1 MKIIS
6 QLDYPHITF
15 PGTNL
20 SWATYGCLA
29 STLCMLLDKTVEQ
42 FVAENPTG
50 WTPDGNLKTDAVLAK
65 YGYKIVREPLTEGQN
80 LPLKSIPVIFR
91 TTFFKPRFPTHFFVQ
106 LPNSTDIVDPASR
119 HNPKQENRYKAR
131 VDEMRYLVPINAN
144 PASQTYTGLSL
155 ESLDARLKV
164 LEQIALQGK

>member
-1 MKIIS
+1 MKILS
-6 QLDYPHITF
+6 QLDYPHINF
-15 PGTNL
+15 PGTPH
-20 SWATYGCLA
+20 SWGTYGCLA
-29 STLCMLLDKTVEQ
+29 TCLCMLLDKTVEQ
-42 FVAENPTG
+42 FVAENPNG
-50 WTPDGNLKTDAVLAK
+50 WTADGNLKTDAVLAK

-91 TTFFKPRFPTHFFVQ
+91 TSFFNPRFPTHFFVQ

-131 VDEMRYLVPINAN
+131 VNEMRYLVPINGN
-144 PASQTYTGLSL
+144 PAPQTYIGLSL

-164 LEQIALQGK
+164 LEQISLQGK

>member
-131 VDEMRYLVPINAN
+131 VDEMRYLVPINGN
-144 PASQTYTGLSL
+144 PTPQTYAGLSL
-155 ESLDARLKV
+155 ESLDARVKV
-164 LEQIALQGK
+164 LEQISLQGK

>member
-6 QLDYPHITF
+6 QLDYAHINF
-15 PGTNL
+15 PNTPY

-29 STLCMLLDKTVEQ
+29 SCLCMLLNKSVEE
-42 FVAENPTG
+42 FVAENPNG
-50 WTPDGNLKTDAVLAK
+50 WQADGNLKTDAVLAK
-65 YGYKIVREPLTEGQN
+65 YGYKLVREPLMEGQI

-91 TTFFKPRFPTHFFVQ
+91 TTFFAPRFPTHFFVQ

-131 VDEMRYLVPINAN
+131 VNEMRYLVPINGN
-144 PASQTYTGLSL
+144 PAPQTYIGLSL

-164 LEQIALQGK
+164 LEQISLQGK